1 MPLSCHG
8 GLCGVGYFSEVEE
21 DTKYG
26 RELDRGHFCPKLCC
40 VRPRE
45 GAKGWSPRDS
55 CLATDRDWGKLVLL
69 LEEDKRL
76 TKEEER
82 RNWDRQ
88 AVGEKSEEEKLNIKR
103 RHH

>member
-1 MPLSCHG
+1 MRRIQNTD
-8 GLCGVGYFSEVEE
+8 E
-21 DTKYG
+21 G
-26 RELDRGHFCPKLCC
+26 REL
-40 VRPRE
+40 
-45 GAKGWSPRDS
+45 
-55 CLATDRDWGKLVLL
+55 DRDWGKLVLL